1 MANSF
6 SPNYLNNIFQQSVV
20 QGPTGPTSAIDLVD
34 LRNIQSSGTGTINN
48 LSVRTFTG
56 GTGTINNLSVGTF
69 TGGTGTFNNLSV
81 GTLTGGTGTFNTLTV
96 TNLSGTLGSNLSN
109 HGNNVVTINPGVS
122 YNIYSATGLP
132 AIYSVVFTAQKTD
145 GTYSGGI
152 NQYWDGINL
161 LGGYDYGTNT
171 DIRIKTAG
179 PIASFLNQS
188 PTGLNMIFNV
198 FKIMSK

>member
-34 LRNIQSSGTGTINN
+34 LRNIQSS
-48 LSVRTFTG
+48 

>member
-20 QGPTGPTSAIDLVD
+20 QGPTGPNTVIDLVGIM
-34 LRNIQSSGTGTINN
+34 NIQSSGTGTINN

-69 TGGTGTFNNLSV
+69 TGGTGTINNLS
-81 GTLTGGTGTFNTLTV
+81 V
-96 TNLSGTLGSNLSN
+96 TNLSGNL
-109 HGNNVVTINPGVS
+109 GNNLANDGNSSITINPGAS
-122 YNIYSATGLP
+122 YNIYSATGPP
-132 AIYSVVFTAQKTD
+132 AIYSVVFTAQRSD

-152 NQYWDGINL
+152 NQYWNGSYL
-161 LGGYDYGTNT
+161 SGGYDYGTNT
-171 DIRIKTAG
+171 DIRIKTTG
-179 PIASFLNQS
+179 STASFLNQ
-188 PTGLNMIFNV
+188 TLTDLTMIFSV

>member
-6 SPNYLNNIFQQSVV
+6 SPNYLNNVFQQSIV
-20 QGPTGPTSAIDLVD
+20 QGPTGAIDLVGI
-34 LRNIQSSGTGTINN
+34 RNLQIS
-48 LSVRTFTG
+48 
-56 GTGTINNLSVGTF
+56 
-69 TGGTGTFNNLSV
+69 GTGTFNNLSV

-109 HGNNVVTINPGVS
+109 HGNNVVIINSGDS
-122 YNIYSATGLP
+122 YNIYSATGPP
-132 AIYSVVFTAQKTD
+132 AIYSVVFTAQRTD

-152 NQYWDGINL
+152 NQYWNGINL

-179 PIASFLNQS
+179 PTASFLNQS

>member
-6 SPNYLNNIFQQSVV
+6 SPNYLNNVFQQSIV
-20 QGPTGPTSAIDLVD
+20 QGPTGAIDLVGI
-34 LRNIQSSGTGTINN
+34 RNLQISGTGT
-48 LSVRTFTG
+48 F
-56 GTGTINNLSVGTF
+56 NNLSVGTL

-81 GTLTGGTGTFNTLTV
+81 GTLTGGTGTINNLSVGTFTGRTGTFNSLSV

-109 HGNNVVTINPGVS
+109 DGNNVVTINSGAS

-132 AIYSVVFTAQKTD
+132 AIYSVVFTAQRTD

-152 NQYWDGINL
+152 NQYWNGSYL

-179 PIASFLNQS
+179 PTASFLNET
-188 PTGLNMIFNV
+188 PTTLSMIFSV

>member
-6 SPNYLNNIFQQSVV
+6 SPHYLNNVFQQSIV

-34 LRNIQSSGTGTINN
+34 LRNIQSSGTGTFNN
-48 LSVRTFTG
+48 LSVGTFTG

-69 TGGTGTFNNLSV
+69 TGGTGTFN
-81 GTLTGGTGTFNTLTV
+81 TLTV

-109 HGNNVVTINPGVS
+109 DGNNVVTINPGAS
-122 YNIYSATGLP
+122 YNIYSATGPP
-132 AIYSVVFTAQKTD
+132 AIYSVVFTAQITD

-152 NQYWDGINL
+152 NQYWNGSVL

-179 PIASFLNQS
+179 PTASFLNETATTLS
-188 PTGLNMIFNV
+188 MIFSV
-198 FKIMSK
+198 FKIMSN